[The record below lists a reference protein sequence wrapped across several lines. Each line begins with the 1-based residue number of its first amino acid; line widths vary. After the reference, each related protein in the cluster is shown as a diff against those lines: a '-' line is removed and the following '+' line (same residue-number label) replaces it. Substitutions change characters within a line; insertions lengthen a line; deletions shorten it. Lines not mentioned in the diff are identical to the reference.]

1 MRWLLTLSSLLS
13 LSHLVLAGAWISHES
28 CEKNEYSKNITTGI
42 GKSFELATLWHKV
55 LDKIAK
61 NETLANHEKETHQ
74 IIKDSIGD
82 KSNHAS
88 LRQRLKVILGSS
100 HHDQKAKLEASTI
113 LFRCNPDWKKI
124 ESKGETTRWHDKD
137 TGRIVTYDP
146 TLSCS
151 KKTDLMV
158 MDSQQPGDKKVNV
171 VDFCADFLKSIFKAQ
186 SSSSKT
192 CDKWCW
198 KKIGIDLEGKAQAPI
213 DVAEQFATT
222 VLLGL
227 LFTTSKDT
235 LGTACKIRKKRE
247 EEVKD
252 NLRVIDWT
260 DQVKDH
266 HWLELSFLGWK
277 DIVKSSDK
285 SKRDTKTQENNPSA
299 IARAAQAVNQLLKND
314 LMVNGKGE
322 LSPA

>member
-88 LRQRLKVILGSS
+88 LR
-100 HHDQKAKLEASTI
+100 H
-113 LFRCNPDWKKI
+113 
-124 ESKGETTRWHDKD
+124 

-235 LGTACKIRKKRE
+235 LGT
-247 EEVKD
+247 VG
-252 NLRVIDWT
+252 NP
-260 DQVKDH
+260 
-266 HWLELSFLGWK
+266 FLW
-277 DIVKSSDK
+277 IS
-285 SKRDTKTQENNPSA
+285 EP
-299 IARAAQAVNQLLKND
+299 
-314 LMVNGKGE
+314 KG
-322 LSPA
+322 PY